1 MFSSRTA
8 FSYKDQQNQP
18 KHVFPTRKANSA
30 DWLLNDPERE
40 HRRRVGQIFL
50 SSIPPKCSRGKKSS
64 RFFFLL
70 AICICFRFLEMH
82 TYTDGKMVESFISQ
96 EIFLL
101 RLNSETVNGPPY
113 GILFGHHG
121 LFSCPPSFLY
131 HQEKNVFPFSLREW
145 VPRIRLNVWT
155 LLLNLFL

>member
-121 LFSCPPSFLY
+121 LFSCPP
-131 HQEKNVFPFSLREW
+131 PFST
-145 VPRIRLNVWT
+145 IRKRMSFHLAYESGCPGYG
-155 LLLNLFL
+155 LMYGLCY